1 MGKPRCHLQTEGVL
15 PILDGM
21 LEKIGRSF
29 LKRLDGFLYVMGFFA
44 QVMVESALLF
54 RRKQVGF
61 RVLVMQIL
69 FTGVEALGI
78 IAAMALSIGAA
89 INLIGSSLLAEF
101 GQGKLMYTIL
111 IAVITKELGPLLTAF
126 IVIARSGTA
135 IATELGGMA
144 VSHELE
150 AYVSVGI
157 NPISYLA
164 APRFLGVVVSMVVLY
179 LYFNIFG
186 LIGSFAIVQ
195 VLRPISF
202 NEYFRNLFA
211 ALVPADLFS
220 GILKSLV
227 FGIIISVA
235 SLYRGFAVERSS
247 TEVPVAGIKAVGSSF
262 ILCVTADVILT
273 AIQYA
278 R

>member
-1 MGKPRCHLQTEGVL
+1 
-15 PILDGM
+15 
-21 LEKIGRSF
+21 
-29 LKRLDGFLYVMGFFA
+29 
-44 QVMVESALLF
+44 
-54 RRKQVGF
+54 
-61 RVLVMQIL
+61 MQIL

-111 IAVITKELGPLLTAF
+111 IVVIAKELGPLLTAF

-150 AYVSVGI
+150 AYVAVGI

-164 APRFLGVVVSMVVLY
+164 APRFLGVVTSMVVLY
-179 LYFNIFG
+179 LYFSIFG
-186 LIGSFAIVQ
+186 LIGSFLVVQ

-202 NEYFRNLFA
+202 NEYFLNLFA
-211 ALVPADLFS
+211 ALAPGDLFS
-220 GILKSLV
+220 GLVKSFV

-235 SLYRGFAVERSS
+235 SLYRGFSVERAS

-262 ILCVTADVILT
+262 ILCVFADVAMT

>member
-1 MGKPRCHLQTEGVL
+1 
-15 PILDGM
+15 M
-21 LEKIGRSF
+21 LERIGRAA
-29 LKRLDGFLYVMGFFA
+29 LKRFDEFLYVMGFFA
-44 QVMVESALLF
+44 QVVKESALLF
-54 RRKQVGF
+54 RRRQVGF
-61 RVLVMQIL
+61 RVLVMQLL

-89 INLIGSSLLAEF
+89 INMIGSSLLAEF

-111 IAVITKELGPLLTAF
+111 IIVIAKELGPLLTAF

-186 LIGSFAIVQ
+186 LIGSFVVVQ

-202 NEYFRNLFA
+202 SEYFRNLFA
-211 ALVPADLFS
+211 VLAPGDLFS
-220 GILKSLV
+220 GLAKSLV

-235 SLYRGFAVERSS
+235 SLYRGFSVERSS

-262 ILCVTADVILT
+262 ILCVFADVIMT

-278 R
+278 G